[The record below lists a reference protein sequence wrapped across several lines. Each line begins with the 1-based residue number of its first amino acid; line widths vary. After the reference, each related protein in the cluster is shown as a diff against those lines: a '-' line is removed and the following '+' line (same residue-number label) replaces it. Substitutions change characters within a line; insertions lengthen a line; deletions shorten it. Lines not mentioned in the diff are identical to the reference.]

1 MAYLIERSN
10 AFEAAFESN
19 AGNGKVG
26 ILKHRKRLMYAV
38 KVKHFFEV
46 HVHISVEGAREI
58 LIIISLFLRDIFK
71 RNVVFEVFRNVK
83 SDIHCRNIGFW
94 GCDER
99 CRGKKVACKHI

>member
-19 AGNGKVG
+19 ARNGKVG

-38 KVKHFFEV
+38 KVKHFFEA
-46 HVHISVEGAREI
+46 HIHISVEGAREI

-71 RNVVFEVFRNVK
+71 RNVVFEVVVVVLNCFQKIFRTFIRLQFCQK
-83 SDIHCRNIGFW
+83 
-94 GCDER
+94 
-99 CRGKKVACKHI
+99 